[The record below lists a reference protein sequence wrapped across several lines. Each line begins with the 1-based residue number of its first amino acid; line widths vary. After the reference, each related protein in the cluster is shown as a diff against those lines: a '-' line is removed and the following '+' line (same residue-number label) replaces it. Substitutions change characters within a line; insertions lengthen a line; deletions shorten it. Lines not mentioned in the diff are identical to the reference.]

1 VQQRGVFIY
10 YHGEIVVS
18 GCTAVFAVVGNRSN
32 LIGRIPVNIINSIQ
46 VWRGRGGSLNQKNF
60 IITNL
65 AHCSHRIN
73 RIIITAI
80 IIKRTESILF
90 IVGWKARIRKSIS
103 RHT

>member
-1 VQQRGVFIY
+1 VQRGGFIY

-46 VWRGRGGSLNQKNF
+46 VWRGSLNQENF

-65 AHCSHRIN
+65 AHCSHRI
-73 RIIITAI
+73 IITAI
-80 IIKRTESILF
+80 IIKRTDSILF

-103 RHT
+103 RYT

>member
-1 VQQRGVFIY
+1 VQRGGFIY

-46 VWRGRGGSLNQKNF
+46 VWQGSLNQENF

-65 AHCSHRIN
+65 AHCSHRI
-73 RIIITAI
+73 IITAI
-80 IIKRTESILF
+80 IIKRTDWILF

-103 RHT
+103 RYT

>member
-1 VQQRGVFIY
+1 MQRGGFIY

-32 LIGRIPVNIINSIQ
+32 LIGRIPTPVNIINSIQ
-46 VWRGRGGSLNQKNF
+46 VWRCRGGGLNQENF

-65 AHCSHRIN
+65 AHCSHRI
-73 RIIITAI
+73 IITAI
-80 IIKRTESILF
+80 IIKRTDWILF

-103 RHT
+103 RYT